1 MSNASFGQHSH
12 RTTAF
17 PHSSFVVKSRNP
29 CYLNKC
35 NKKSYYNSLVKSVV
49 TAFMADEKWISA
61 FQIIAAD
68 FINSYND
75 IFDNSALV
83 YKFISFIILS

>member
-1 MSNASFGQHSH
+1 
-12 RTTAF
+12 
-17 PHSSFVVKSRNP
+17 
-29 CYLNKC
+29 
-35 NKKSYYNSLVKSVV
+35 V

-75 IFDNSALV
+75 IFDNSAFA